1 MVVRCLYIA
10 RGKNNVIFM
19 QKCLILKVVKYL
31 KGFKNYMINT
41 CFKRSLTEK
50 KKCENQ
56 YFLIKLL
63 LKIKNQG
70 GGGADARAFFLY
82 LFSVFC

>member
-10 RGKNNVIFM
+10 RGKNNVVFM
-19 QKCLILKVVKYL
+19 QKCLILKVVKNL

-63 LKIKNQG
+63 LKIESG
-70 GGGADARAFFLY
+70 RGGADARAFFLY

>member
-10 RGKNNVIFM
+10 RGKNNVVFM
-19 QKCLILKVVKYL
+19 QKCLILKVVKNL

-50 KKCENQ
+50 KK
-56 YFLIKLL
+56 LL
-63 LKIKNQG
+63 LEKIVKTNI
-70 GGGADARAFFLY
+70 FLY

>member
-10 RGKNNVIFM
+10 RGKNNVVFM

-70 GGGADARAFFLY
+70 GGGRMPGLFFY
-82 LFSVFC
+82 TCFSVFC

>member
-10 RGKNNVIFM
+10 RGKNNVVFM
-19 QKCLILKVVKYL
+19 QKCLILKVVKNL

-50 KKCENQ
+50 KK
-56 YFLIKLL
+56 LL
-63 LKIKNQG
+63 LEKIVKTNI
-70 GGGADARAFFLY
+70 FL
-82 LFSVFC
+82 LNCS